1 MVSTVLSVSVTRS
14 AADVLSMAEQRGSPA
29 LLTVQFCSRVDGVET
44 GRHDHE
50 PGLAGD
56 LYEQIMDLL
65 KVWLRH
71 LEMRYTILKLTRVG

>member
-1 MVSTVLSVSVTRS
+1 MVSTALSVSVTRS
-14 AADVLSMAEQRGSPA
+14 AADVLSMAEQGRSPA
-29 LLTVQFCSRVDGVET
+29 LLTIQFCSGVDGVGI

-65 KVWLRH
+65 EVWLRH
-71 LEMRYTILKLTRVG
+71 LEM